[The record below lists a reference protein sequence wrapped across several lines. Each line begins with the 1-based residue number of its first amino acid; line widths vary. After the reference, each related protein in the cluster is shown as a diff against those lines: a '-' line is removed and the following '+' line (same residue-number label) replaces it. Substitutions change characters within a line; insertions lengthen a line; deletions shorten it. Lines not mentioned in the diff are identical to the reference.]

1 MYDEV
6 GYEFCDK
13 CCCLTGTLGQ
23 LPKQQSVDVCCGVE
37 VGYELCI
44 AVTLIM
50 FYVGAN
56 ASHACSK
63 AATDEA
69 VAAIDNYKLRL

>member
-1 MYDEV
+1 MKIGGLWGMHY
-6 GYEFCDK
+6 
-13 CCCLTGTLGQ
+13 
-23 LPKQQSVDVCCGVE
+23 
-37 VGYELCI
+37 
-44 AVTLIM
+44 

-63 AATDEA
+63 VTTVEA

>member
-1 MYDEV
+1 MSYV
-6 GYEFCDK
+6 
-13 CCCLTGTLGQ
+13 LQ
-23 LPKQQSVDVCCGVE
+23 
-37 VGYELCI
+37 
-44 AVTLIM
+44 